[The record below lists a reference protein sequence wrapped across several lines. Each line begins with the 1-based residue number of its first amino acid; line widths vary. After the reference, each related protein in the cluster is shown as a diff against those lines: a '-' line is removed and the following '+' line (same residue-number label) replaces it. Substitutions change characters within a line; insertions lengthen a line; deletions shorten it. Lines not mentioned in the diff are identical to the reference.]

1 MVSAPL
7 ELKPKRRG
15 KFTPQDIINVCTLMA
30 EQGHTQEAACLL
42 LGIKPNSF
50 AIWKCHAKNQQ
61 RFANLLAHAKA
72 MLINGC
78 FESGMATGAKDWRYW
93 DKRLERIAPERFG
106 QQQGQSQHPV
116 VAIVSDAQ
124 LKTIA
129 DRIYGQPKTSQVVDI
144 EEVKRVQDKQ

>member
-1 MVSAPL
+1 MVAVPL

-15 KFTPQDIINVCTLMA
+15 KFTPQDIINVCSLMA
-30 EQGHTQEAACLL
+30 EQGHTQESACLL

-61 RFANLLAHAKA
+61 RFTNLLAHAKA

-78 FESGMATGAKDWRYW
+78 FENGMATGAKDWRYW

-106 QQQGQSQHPV
+106 AQQWASGQPITAIISDQAMRSIMDRLYPKQSQV
-116 VAIVSDAQ
+116 IDVQ
-124 LKTIA
+124 
-129 DRIYGQPKTSQVVDI
+129 
-144 EEVKRVQDKQ
+144 EVKRVQDKQ